1 MPDVITEATL
11 SLSQM
16 DDLMEDEHPIN
27 GGDPMLSHHLLNSPH
42 SQSPNHHHNNNNN
55 NSNNNNH
62 LNLRLHHHHHHH
74 NGDPLLS
81 ASNHQNGVDINCI
94 DDPILSSGHNLLS
107 SPHRSHILSSEDTDS
122 LVSDIDMVA

>member
-1 MPDVITEATL
+1 MPDVISEATL

-16 DDLMEDEHPIN
+16 DDLMEDEHPVH

-42 SQSPNHHHNNNNN
+42 SPSPHHHNNNNN
-55 NSNNNNH
+55 NNH
-62 LNLRLHHHHHHH
+62 HRHHHHQHHH

-81 ASNHQNGVDINCI
+81 SSNHQNGVDINCI
-94 DDPILSSGHNLLS
+94 DPILSSAHNLLA
-107 SPHRSHILSSEDTDS
+107 SPHRSHVDNMLSSEDTDS